1 MSRLAP
7 EVSRAAVLGAVG
19 GFLACALAILLL
31 PAVRSELV
39 SDVAQMTA
47 AGVACLTTARYARGC
62 RDPWLRAAWVLLSA
76 ACASWCAGQA
86 YWTWAARGAAVP
98 FPSAADVG
106 FLGFSL
112 LALLALLLHPA
123 PGGPTARWQRAWDA
137 VMTATAIGLISWCTT
152 VAAVVTDSAGLT
164 LLARTL
170 LLAYPLGDVVLIV
183 LVVLLLGRTRDA
195 RTALDLV
202 GLGVVGLSVADSAF
216 IYLAATDSYTS
227 GLVDLGWLGGFLLI
241 AVAGT
246 CTPPAAAADEAGH
259 VRDRDSRASTSLL
272 PYLPVA
278 LASTVVLFGAL
289 TGRPLRPGEQVAGVV
304 VVGALLARQYLTLR
318 DNTRLA
324 GHLAARERQLRHQAF
339 HDALT
344 GLANRSLF
352 TDRLE
357 HALRLHA
364 RDLRRVS
371 VIFLDLDDFKL
382 VNDTFGH
389 AAGDQLLVRVAE
401 RLTGA
406 LRSGDTVARWAG
418 DEFAVLLEDSGDP
431 LDSAGRLL
439 AALGVPF
446 TVDGQTVPVHSSIGV
461 CSLEPGN
468 GPVSAEAL
476 LARADTAMYRAKR
489 AGKNRVVQ
497 ATPDQDELA
506 PR

>member
-1 MSRLAP
+1 
-7 EVSRAAVLGAVG
+7 
-19 GFLACALAILLL
+19 
-31 PAVRSELV
+31 
-39 SDVAQMTA
+39 
-47 AGVACLTTARYARGC
+47 
-62 RDPWLRAAWVLLSA
+62 
-76 ACASWCAGQA
+76 
-86 YWTWAARGAAVP
+86 
-98 FPSAADVG
+98 
-106 FLGFSL
+106 
-112 LALLALLLHPA
+112 
-123 PGGPTARWQRAWDA
+123 
-137 VMTATAIGLISWCTT
+137 MTATAIGLISWCTT

-183 LVVLLLGRTRDA
+183 LVVLLLGRTRGA

-202 GLGVVGLSVADSAF
+202 GLGMVGLSVADSAF
-216 IYLAATDSYTS
+216 IFLAATDSYTS

-431 LDSAGRLL
+431 LDSAGACSPLWASRSPSTARRCRCT
-439 AALGVPF
+439 AASACARWSPGTARSARRP
-446 TVDGQTVPVHSSIGV
+446 
-461 CSLEPGN
+461 CSPAPTRPCTGPSEPARTAWSRRRRTRTSWH
-468 GPVSAEAL
+468 PAEC
-476 LARADTAMYRAKR
+476 
-489 AGKNRVVQ
+489 
-497 ATPDQDELA
+497 PA
-506 PR
+506 PSGR